1 MKVHIRI
8 PSPLRRYTD
17 NQAKVDIELDGNSV
31 KEALD
36 ELVKEFEELK
46 RHLYDEEGS
55 LRNFV
60 NIYNN
65 SEDVRF
71 ADGLQTRITEGDE
84 LSIIPAI
91 AGGSTV
97 TLDNWEIMRYSRH
110 LIMPEVNMD
119 GQQKLKAASILLIG
133 AGGLGSPS
141 ALYLAAAGIGKLG
154 IVDFDVVD
162 ESNLQRQILYGTSDV
177 GTPKLEAAEK
187 RLKDL
192 NPRIEI
198 ETYAERFSSENA
210 RQIISQYD
218 VVVDGTDNF
227 PTRYLVNDACVLEGK
242 PNVYGSIFRFDGQL
256 SVFNFEGGPCYR
268 CLYSEPPPPGLVPSC
283 AEGGVLGVLP
293 GIIGT
298 MQATETMKIIIGM
311 GEILS
316 GKLLLI
322 DALNMDFRKLN
333 IKKNPECKICS
344 ENPELTELID
354 YEDFCGVVESEEDK
368 MEDIKQITP
377 VELKKRIDEGDDI
390 LLLDIREEV
399 ETKICKI
406 EGSVHIPMQEIPSR
420 LSELDMHRD
429 IVIYCKSGER
439 SSAVTNFLKNSGFS
453 RVANLYGGT
462 LSWADTV
469 DPTMAKY

>member
-8 PSPLRRYTD
+8 PSPLRRYTGE
-17 NQAKVDIELDGNSV
+17 QAKVEIEFDGNSV
-31 KEALD
+31 VEALD
-36 ELVKEFEELK
+36 ALVKEFEDLK

-71 ADGLQTRITEGDE
+71 ADGLQTQITEGDE

-110 LIMPEVNMD
+110 LIMPEVNID
-119 GQQKLKAASILLIG
+119 GQQKLKAASVLLIG

-154 IVDFDVVD
+154 LVDFDVVD

-210 RQIISQYD
+210 RRIISQYD

-242 PNVYGSIFRFDGQL
+242 PNVYGSIFRFDGQV
-256 SVFNFEGGPCYR
+256 SVFNHDDGPCYR
-268 CLYSEPPPPGLVPSC
+268 CLYPEPPPPGMVPNC
-283 AEGGVLGVLP
+283 QEGGVLGVLAGVIGNLMVVETLKLVL
-293 GIIGT
+293 GIGKPLI
-298 MQATETMKIIIGM
+298 
-311 GEILS
+311 
-316 GKLLLI
+316 GKLLI
-322 DALNMDFRKLN
+322 YDALNTEFRTLKLRKDAN
-333 IKKNPECKICS
+333 CPVCGEQPTIK
-344 ENPELTELID
+344 ELVD
-354 YEDFCGVVESEEDK
+354 YE
-368 MEDIKQITP
+368 
-377 VELKKRIDEGDDI
+377 
-390 LLLDIREEV
+390 
-399 ETKICKI
+399 
-406 EGSVHIPMQEIPSR
+406 
-420 LSELDMHRD
+420 
-429 IVIYCKSGER
+429 
-439 SSAVTNFLKNSGFS
+439 
-453 RVANLYGGT
+453 
-462 LSWADTV
+462 
-469 DPTMAKY
+469 